1 MSVDLHDLE
10 PCGLELDWHTFTE
23 AKELTSWLLSEPLD
37 GWLCCTGEVRP
48 WTSAEGSLPAGIPLS
63 GEFVRTDS
71 PGGSASVHLR
81 QVQGGWKAWELRQQ
95 PGETH
100 RVEEHE
106 YVSTE
111 VGRRLRYLRYWEPQP
126 EHGVPVWRP
135 VAARFAG
142 WRSTR

>member
-10 PCGLELDWHTFTE
+10 PCGLELDPRTFTDVD
-23 AKELTSWLLSEPLD
+23 ELTSWLLAQSLD

-48 WTSAEGSLPAGIPLS
+48 WTSSEGCLPAGVPLS
-63 GEFVRTDS
+63 GEFVRTEVGD
-71 PGGSASVHLR
+71 GSASVHLR
-81 QVQGGWKAWELRQQ
+81 QVQGGWKAWELRQG
-95 PGETH
+95 PGDSH

-106 YVSTE
+106 YLSTE
-111 VGRRLRYLRYWEPQP
+111 AGRRLRYLRYWEART
-126 EHGVPVWRP
+126 EHGISVWRP